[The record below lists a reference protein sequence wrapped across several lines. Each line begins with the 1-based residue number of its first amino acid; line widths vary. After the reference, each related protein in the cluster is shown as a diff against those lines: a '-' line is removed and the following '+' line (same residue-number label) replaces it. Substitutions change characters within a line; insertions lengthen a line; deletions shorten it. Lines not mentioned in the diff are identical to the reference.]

1 LKPVGHSKVSVAFY
15 DRNTGVLLSGDTV
28 YPGRLYVQDFP
39 AFQASVE
46 RLIDFTKGKPV
57 AHLLGNHIEESS
69 TPFLDYPV
77 GTMYQPNEH
86 ELQLARGSLLELD
99 EALISMHGTPK
110 RLALRDF
117 SVWPSGPSFGLP
129 AENEASK
136 KRMDQQRAEMWD
148 QDKQ

>member
-1 LKPVGHSKVSVAFY
+1 M
-15 DRNTGVLLSGDTV
+15 

-86 ELQLARGSLLELD
+86 EWQLARGSLLELD
-99 EALISMHGTPK
+99 EALTSMHGTPK

-117 SVWPSGPSFGLP
+117 SIWPAGPSFGSP
-129 AENEASK
+129 AEDAAYK
-136 KRMDQQRAEMWD
+136 KRVDQQRAEMWD
-148 QDKQ
+148 HDKR